1 MSEGAAAAKAAT
13 AQSQA
18 SAAAAV
24 QDRGFTRLELQ
35 LNDYPGPTKTALFGI
50 QHVLVMFTAMV
61 GGPLIVARL
70 LNLPADTRIEMVTGT
85 MIGCGL
91 ATMVSALGV
100 GFIGPRLPIVMGVFY
115 IFIGPMVAIAKEV
128 SLAAAMT
135 ALMIGG
141 LVQFAWSPL
150 IGRLHR
156 FFPPIVTGTTIVLI
170 GTGLMKIGIN
180 VATGLNTP
188 AFGKPLTLGLAALM
202 LVLIILISMYAK
214 GFIRALSLFVTMV
227 IGYLISAS
235 LGLLSFGTVA
245 DAQWVKV
252 PTIMPYGGF
261 AWPGMIGLI
270 AVIVCFFATA
280 VETTGHTLAVCRI
293 TGVPAESWRI
303 RGAVSNDGIGS
314 SISALFGGMALT
326 SYSQNIGVISLTG
339 VGSRF
344 VVAAGGAFLVVM
356 ALIPKVG
363 AIIALMPAAVLGGVL
378 LFMFGMVASVGID
391 IIGNNMKSRRDA
403 LIVASSLALGLG
415 IQAAPP
421 GAFDVIPQALKI
433 LVTDG
438 IVMGIMLA
446 MLLNIVLPREVEKA
460 APAAH

>member
-1 MSEGAAAAKAAT
+1 MSESDTAAAAPAE
-13 AQSQA
+13 
-18 SAAAAV
+18 
-24 QDRGFTRLELQ
+24 QDRGFTKLDFQ
-35 LNDYPGPTKTALFGI
+35 LDDYPGPLKTTLFGI

-70 LNLPADTRIEMVTGT
+70 LNLTPAVRIEMITGT
-85 MIGCGL
+85 MIGCGI

-100 GFIGPRLPIVMGVFY
+100 SFIGPRLPIVMGVFY
-115 IFIGPMVAIAKEV
+115 IFIGPIVAISKEV

-135 ALMIGG
+135 ALLIGG

-150 IGRLHR
+150 IGRMRR
-156 FFPPIVTGTTIVLI
+156 FFPAIVTGTTIVLI
-170 GTGLMKIGIN
+170 GTGLMKIGIS
-180 VATGLNTP
+180 VATGANSP

-202 LVLIILISMYAK
+202 LVLIIVISVWAK
-214 GFIRALSLFVTMV
+214 GFIRTLSLFVTMI
-227 IGYLISAS
+227 IGYVISAS
-235 LGLLSFGTVA
+235 LGMLDFKSVTEANWVA
-245 DAQWVKV
+245 I
-252 PTIMPYGGF
+252 PNFMPYGGF
-261 AWPGMIGLI
+261 EWPGMIGLF

-293 TGVPAESWRI
+293 CGVPAESWRI
-303 RGAVSNDGIGS
+303 RGAVSNDGVGS
-314 SISALFGGMALT
+314 AISAVFGGMALT

-344 VVAAGGAFLVVM
+344 VVAAGGAFLIVM
-356 ALIPKVG
+356 ALVPKVG
-363 AIIALMPAAVLGGVL
+363 AIIALMPNAVLGGVL

-391 IIGNNMKSRRDA
+391 IIGSNMKSRRDA

-421 GAFDVIPQALKI
+421 GAFDAIPQALKI

-438 IVMGIMLA
+438 IVMGILLA
-446 MLLNIVLPREVEKA
+446 MLLNIILPKA
-460 APAAH
+460 EEAPPAPSH